1 MAIVHLSRD
10 RRQHWAREGRREAT
24 MDDQSP
30 PDQPPGSSLSG
41 GSDCWFG
48 CIVLA
53 CVGAMLLCFA
63 LIAFSRY
70 EIRYPFH

>member
-1 MAIVHLSRD
+1 
-10 RRQHWAREGRREAT
+10 

-30 PDQPPGSSLSG
+30 PDQSPGSSLLG

-53 CVGAMLLCFA
+53 CVGAMLQCVA